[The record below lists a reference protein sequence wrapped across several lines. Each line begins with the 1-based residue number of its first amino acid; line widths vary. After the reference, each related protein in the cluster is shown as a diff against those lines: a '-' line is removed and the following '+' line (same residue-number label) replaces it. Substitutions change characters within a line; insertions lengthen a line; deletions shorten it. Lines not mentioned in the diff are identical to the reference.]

1 MAITTAISD
10 LFASFY
16 ELFASIIGTMYSM
29 VHALFS
35 AVVNFVTGIFTLIAD
50 VLGGFVEM
58 AGGIGKFLASKH
70 KPISLISFLRFFFA
84 FFCCVAP
91 LTSIVTESDPCEDQC
106 THYTLSQPQPP
117 MRRFAPGIV
126 C

>member
-58 AGGIGKFLASKH
+58 AGGIGKFLASN
-70 KPISLISFLRFFFA
+70 
-84 FFCCVAP
+84 VAI
-91 LTSIVTESDPCEDQC
+91 LAVGVIGAVLFVR
-106 THYTLSQPQPP
+106 YTAQGQKVVQG
-117 MRRFAPGIV
+117 AKKTN
-126 C
+126 